1 MKEKFRLTEVWCKI
15 ALLFV
20 FSGFYLGARSFP
32 ADAKQFP
39 QLMAVISL
47 VLTVIALAIDFTD
60 KNEAQGEISDVDD
73 TELKV
78 LDGDTKR
85 FRRKRYYLA
94 WAIILVSTAVGF
106 AVGFLFCA
114 LCLLLGFAFAFGA
127 REKLVSNLI
136 VAVVTTLVVYLVF
149 GMLMKV
155 PLVGGVLA

>member
-32 ADAKQFP
+32 ADARQFP

-47 VLTVIALAIDFTD
+47 LFTIIALAIDFGD
-60 KNEAQGEISDVDD
+60 KNEVHGEISDVDD

-78 LDGDTKR
+78 LDEDTKR

-94 WAIILVSTAVGF
+94 WAIILISTGVGF
-106 AVGFLFCA
+106 AFGFLFCA
-114 LCLLLGFAFAFGA
+114 LCLLLGFALVFGS
-127 REKLVSNLI
+127 REKRVFNLV
-136 VAVVTTLVVYLVF
+136 VAVVTTVVVYLVF

-155 PLVGGVLA
+155 PLVGGLLA